1 MRISDWSSDVCSS
14 DLEVPDPF
22 SAHLSWHVP
31 QPLSLDLLELASDPF
46 LGEHDF
52 SAFCRR
58 PKVDADQ
65 EPPSLVRRILSAG
78 WDDLGE
84 GVLRFAINGPPFCH
98 QLLRSVFGTF
108 VAPRHG
114 QAVAAALRGTP
125 PTAYPP

>member
-65 EPPSLVRRILSAG
+65 EPPSLVRRILRAG
-78 WDDLGE
+78 WADRGA
-84 GVLRFAINGPPFCH
+84 GILRFALKGPAFCSSEE
-98 QLLRSVFGTF
+98 RRVGKAGVGTCS
-108 VAPRHG
+108 A
-114 QAVAAALRGTP
+114 RGSP
-125 PTAYPP
+125 

>member
-78 WDDLGE
+78 WRSAERRVGR
-84 GVLRFAINGPPFCH
+84 GVSVRVDICG
-98 QLLRSVFGTF
+98 RSILQKKKTD
-108 VAPRHG
+108 
-114 QAVAAALRGTP
+114 
-125 PTAYPP
+125 

>member
-84 GVLRFAINGPPFCH
+84 GTLPFDIQGTAFSH
-98 QLLRSVFGTF
+98 QMAHRIVGTLI
-108 VAPRHG
+108 P
-114 QAVAAALRGTP
+114 AATVHT
-125 PTAYPP
+125 TAGH